1 MVNEQL
7 VRQQRL
13 EKFVQHL
20 EEARKLQDDIL
31 KYGLAAADLYFE
43 DIDGDWLER
52 WGENEQGQ
60 QRAFQSLTAFLESG
74 DSVAM
79 KLRRLLKDKSLLEI
93 AAELEKCLN
102 LPEENNERLFEVK
115 NLFTANKNSKESNR
129 DVSDE
134 NNEIDLV
141 DLAQSL
147 LEKLANIL
155 EKHD

>member
-31 KYGLAAADLYFE
+31 KYGLAAADLYFG
-43 DIDGDWLER
+43 DIDGDWLEK
-52 WGENEQGQ
+52 WGENEPGQ
-60 QRAFQSLTAFLESG
+60 QKAFESLTAFLESG
-74 DSVAM
+74 DCSAV
-79 KLRRLLKDKSLLEI
+79 KLRNLLKDKSLLEI

-115 NLFTANKNSKESNR
+115 NLFMTNAIGKESNR
-129 DVSDE
+129 DLSDE

-147 LEKLANIL
+147 LEKLADIF